1 MDINQKNISLYVSC
15 DGCDECGNGSIEKP
29 FATVP
34 AAQKVVRD
42 AIKNGGLESD
52 AYIFVPNCPYI
63 GSQPFN
69 DVASFVLLGFRL
81 NNLSNHSIF
90 ILRLTF
96 GILSDAA
103 YTFHKVIQV

>member
-29 FATVP
+29 FATVA

-52 AYIFVPNCPYI
+52 AYIFVRGGIYYI
-63 GSQPFN
+63 TET
-69 DVASFVLLGFRL
+69 
-81 NNLSNHSIF
+81 
-90 ILRLTF
+90 ILI
-96 GILSDAA
+96 GIEDCDEKYSVYYKL
-103 YTFHKVIQV
+103 